1 MLGLKIFFIS
11 FVCFATLTKLVQ
23 IEGTFKPVPYCYT
36 LIYSGLVS
44 VAGMVIGILMFLFG
58 GI

>member
-11 FVCFATLTKLVQ
+11 FVCFVTLTKLVQ
-23 IEGTFKPVPYCYT
+23 IEGTFKPIPYCYT
-36 LIYSGLVS
+36 LIYLGLAS
-44 VAGMVIGILMFLFG
+44 VAGMVVGILIFLFW